1 MDPEEAASDV
11 RYLDIFAMA
20 LEDAARSGYVEG
32 VATDEADLLEL
43 PNEEKWLQGAPKVSF
58 AEEDVVMVD
67 DSDVRWDPTLTDF
80 APGLANGIPEEPSR
94 KLGKKSAQH
103 VTGIPSVLEKS
114 ASDSSRSQSDQWMDM
129 ARSIKESIRETE
141 PKARVRRQS
150 SLESVEDRRSSDP
163 PNLDSDVDFTS
174 IHSYSPSSK
183 PWAATTKTCSEP
195 KTNPNIA
202 VRVPECILL
211 TPRSFYEPF
220 DPPAPV
226 NSERAAVGSLLPFA
240 GGKPLSSHEF
250 MELKLNEFAIYTDKA
265 LYGVEMSP
273 LHHLN
278 TKASSPR
285 FFFDGVLSSGLA
297 AYYVRGVPILALPV
311 DNYGDLSRHTVRDDI
326 WIRSLLNADREIY
339 YRLGQPA
346 KEYRRFWEP
355 FLWVADLGKHFV
367 DYMQVMGEKSE
378 KVTISHFRGAFIA
391 WLKST
396 HGDAPVF
403 LRWLSQKPGID
414 FRTSVIAN
422 LGYLHK
428 EAIGVLGQDKAY
440 FHTFWDEVYYFERYT
455 GPSEGISIPE
465 DLSTIVTPYIY
476 ACFEHLP
483 FGDRLKVI
491 PMSDR
496 TYELRNKLIQKRHL
510 EMPVGLHEE
519 PKIISSAPQD
529 RILNIKPGDTIS
541 TRRDSEDSGTVWKRE
556 ESIGFS
562 DVDRWFALVQKVHK
576 RRNGLRSFDV
586 TWYYRPVDT
595 LCGVMKYPWNNELFL
610 SDHCSCREDAKITED
625 EVLGVH
631 DVDFYGTSATPSEL
645 FCRQT
650 YLHKER
656 KWVSLEHSHRCC
668 EHLRGASG
676 AEPEYTI
683 GDTYLVH
690 LDRETDRSEPC
701 ELVAFHADSRKVFK
715 WRKLLRRRDVDP
727 SARTARPNE
736 LVYSDTFTTLQESLG
751 CAPTKSAVMD
761 RCHVRFF
768 VEGQA
773 IPTPY
778 DRDGVG
784 AYFYITHR
792 QAAEEHSHN
801 PHRYVAFSADA
812 FPTSLRQGYDPS
824 IEITKLR
831 GLDLFCGGGNFGRGL
846 EDGGGIKMHW
856 ANDYDCKA
864 IHTYMANMEQP
875 GSVSPFFGSIDVLQ
889 RLAIQG
895 HFSSSVPEVGKV
907 DFISGGSPCPGFS
920 LLTNDKTTVAQRK
933 NQSLVAAFASF
944 VDLYRPRY
952 GLLENVTGI
961 VQKRHNRDQDVFSQ
975 LICAVVGLG
984 YQTQFFFL
992 DASACG
998 SPQRRSR
1005 VFLAFAAPGCRL
1017 PRQPQQTHTHPSF
1030 TRGLTLGRLP
1040 YGEPMAERR
1049 MPAASPFK
1057 FVSALEA
1064 TADLPSIHDAKPD
1077 LCVPFPDHRVSAGQ
1091 TKKVRLATCHIPT
1104 RPFGTNFAQAWFGP
1118 RLDSPGSG
1126 VMTPSERA
1134 SFFPPEPGWCTAKF
1148 SKAWGRQDP
1157 NRPIGTIVTRQS
1169 CNDCKSGRQLH
1180 WRENRLISIMEARR
1194 AQGFRDDD
1202 VLLGHPADQYRIIGN
1217 SVAREVA
1224 LALGLSIREAWAE
1237 TQAMQS
1243 RNSVTGDDDSDGFW

>member
-1 MDPEEAASDV
+1 MYPEEPAPDA
-11 RYLDIFAMA
+11 RYLDFFATV
-20 LEDAARSGYVEG
+20 LEGADRSGFVED
-32 VATDEADLLEL
+32 VAPDGADLLDFSD
-43 PNEEKWLQGAPKVSF
+43 EEGWLRDAPMATF
-58 AEEDVVMVD
+58 ADDDVVMVD
-67 DSDVRWDPTLTDF
+67 KSDMRWDATPVDY
-80 APGLANGIPEEPSR
+80 ASDLADEIPDDSPR
-94 KLGKKSAQH
+94 GLGKKSVQH
-103 VTGIPSVLEKS
+103 ITAVTPVLEES
-114 ASDSSRSQSDQWMDM
+114 ASDSSRSQSDQWVDIAAPTKQP
-129 ARSIKESIRETE
+129 ARRTGSEV
-141 PKARVRRQS
+141 RVRHQS
-150 SLESVEDRRSSDP
+150 TLESVRDRRFSISP
-163 PNLDSDVDFTS
+163 SLDSDLDLIS
-174 IHSYSPSSK
+174 IHSQSPSSK
-183 PWAATTKTCSEP
+183 PRAVATIENLEP
-195 KTNPNIA
+195 KPGSTIA
-202 VRVPECILL
+202 VRVPEYNLL

-220 DPPAPV
+220 DPPAPI
-226 NSERAAVGSLLPFA
+226 NSERAAVGALLPFA
-240 GGKPLSSHEF
+240 GGRPFSSNEF
-250 MELKLNEFAIYTDKA
+250 MELQLNDFAIYTNKA

-273 LHHLN
+273 LHHLD

-285 FFFDGVLSSGLA
+285 FFFDGVLSSGVA

-311 DNYGDLSRHTVRDDI
+311 DNYGDLTKHTVRDDI
-326 WIRSLLNADREIY
+326 WIQSPLNADREIY

-346 KEYRRFWEP
+346 KEYRRFLEP

-367 DYMQVMGEKSE
+367 DFMQVMGEKR
-378 KVTISHFRGAFIA
+378 KRVTISHFRGAFIA
-391 WLKST
+391 WLKSI
-396 HGDAPVF
+396 HGDAPMF
-403 LRWLSQKPGID
+403 LRWLAQKLGLD
-414 FRTSVIAN
+414 FRTSVIAY

-428 EAIGVLGQDKAY
+428 EAIGVLGQKKAY
-440 FHTFWDEVYYFERYT
+440 FHAFWDEVYFFERYK
-455 GPSEGISIPE
+455 GPPKEISILE
-465 DLSTIVTPYIY
+465 DFSTIVTPYIH

-483 FGDRLKVI
+483 FGDRLKII

-496 TYELRNKLIQKRHL
+496 TDELRNKLIQKRHL
-510 EMPVGLHEE
+510 ELPARLHEE
-519 PKIISSAPQD
+519 PKKISSAPQD

-541 TRRDSEDSGTVWKRE
+541 TRRDTEDSGTAWQRE

-562 DVDRWFALVQKVHK
+562 DVDRWFALVQKVQK
-576 RRNGLRSFDV
+576 GRNGFRSFDV

-595 LCGVMKYPWNNELFL
+595 LCGIMKYPWNNELFL
-610 SDHCSCREDAKITED
+610 SDHCSCWENSKITED

-631 DVDFYGTSATPSEL
+631 DVDFHGTSATTSEL

-650 YLHKER
+650 YLHEER
-656 KWVSLEHSHRCC
+656 KWISLEPSHRRCQ
-668 EHLRGASG
+668 HVRGASSDG
-676 AEPEYTI
+676 PEYTI

-690 LDRETDRSEPC
+690 LDRKTDRSEPC
-701 ELVAFHADSRKVFK
+701 ELVGFRVDSRKSFK

-727 SARTARPNE
+727 SACTARPNE
-736 LVYSDTFTTLQESLG
+736 LVYSDTFTTLRESVH
-751 CAPTKSAVMD
+751 CPPAQSAVMD

-768 VEGQA
+768 VAGQA

-784 AYFYITHR
+784 ACFYITHR
-792 QAAEEHSHN
+792 QVPNEEGHAS
-801 PHRYVAFSADA
+801 HRYQPISTDA
-812 FPTSLRQGYDPS
+812 RPTSLRQGYDPS
-824 IEITKLR
+824 MEITKLR

-856 ANDYDCKA
+856 ANDYDSKA
-864 IHTYMANMEQP
+864 IHTYMANVEQP
-875 GSVSPFFGSIDVLQ
+875 STVNPFFGSIDVLQ

-895 HFSSSVPEVGKV
+895 HFSPSVPEVGKV

-920 LLTNDKTTVAQRK
+920 RLTNDKTTVAQRK

-984 YQTQFFFL
+984 YQAQFFFL

-1017 PRQPQQTHTHPSF
+1017 PREPQQTHTHPSF

-1040 YGEPMAERR
+1040 CGEPMAERR
-1049 MPAASPFK
+1049 MPTASPFQ

-1091 TKKVRLATCHIPT
+1091 TKKVRLETCHIPM

-1126 VMTPSERA
+1126 VMTPSVRA
-1134 SFFPPEPGWCTAKF
+1134 SFYPPEPGWRTAKF
-1148 SKAWGRQDP
+1148 SNAWGRQDP
-1157 NRPIGTIVTRQS
+1157 TRPIETIVTRQS
-1169 CNDCKSGRQLH
+1169 SNDCKSGRQLH
-1180 WRENRLISIMEARR
+1180 WCENRLLSIMEARR

-1202 VLLGHPADQYRIIGN
+1202 VLLGHPADQYRIVGN

-1224 LALGLSIREAWAE
+1224 LSIGLSIREAWVE
-1237 TQAMQS
+1237 TQAMVS
-1243 RNSVTGDDDSDGFW
+1243 GTTVNNTSCG